1 MNESV
6 LLMNQ
11 SIKDTSLVSG
21 RQVILKNSSQIFYI
35 KGSNFQEQ
43 ITHYIRIGGFFFFKT
58 FIPEEYFLEMDT
70 TTIHTALI

>member
-43 ITHYIRIGGFFFFKT
+43 IKNHIRIGGFFFCEDFFQERNIFWRYFELKT
-58 FIPEEYFLEMDT
+58 SSQK
-70 TTIHTALI
+70 